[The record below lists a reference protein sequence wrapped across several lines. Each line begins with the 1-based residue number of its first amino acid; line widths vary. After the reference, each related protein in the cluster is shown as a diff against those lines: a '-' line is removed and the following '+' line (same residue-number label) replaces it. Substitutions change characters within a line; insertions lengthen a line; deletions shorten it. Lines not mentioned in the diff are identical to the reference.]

1 MDLVQLN
8 FKQTTEEDL
17 GFGDVR
23 DKVRGIS

>member
-8 FKQTTEEDL
+8 FKQMTEEDL

-23 DKVRGIS
+23 DEVRGIS